1 VGAGDRP
8 RRALRV
14 GGGGPRR
21 LPSASRP
28 VRLALWGGGTVLV
41 VLGLAQ
47 VFLPKLA
54 ASKIS
59 SRVGKYGTVE
69 HVHVS
74 AWPAIKLLWGDA
86 DSVEVRASR
95 LRVTPSQTAK
105 LLAEAHGI
113 SDLDLSSLSAKE
125 GSLALSDV
133 SLHKNARAL
142 SAHAFVSQADVRAAL
157 PEGFGIEL
165 LRSSEG
171 EVEVRASGGLFGVGA
186 SVNAVAQ
193 ASDGKLVVHPRGL
206 LIEALKLTLFSDP
219 RVYIER
225 VEAHAANGAG
235 GVAGYRLGIGAS
247 LR

>member
-1 VGAGDRP
+1 MSA
-8 RRALRV
+8 RA
-14 GGGGPRR
+14 RR
-21 LPSASRP
+21 LSSAHRP
-28 VRLALWGGGTVLV
+28 VRFALWGGGTAIV

-54 ASKIS
+54 ASSIS
-59 SRVGKYGTVE
+59 SRIGKYGAVE

-74 AWPAIKLLWGDA
+74 AWPAIKLLWHDA

-113 SDLDLSSLSAKE
+113 DDLDLSALSARE
-125 GSLALSDV
+125 GSLVV
-133 SLHKNARAL
+133 SNATLHKHGSAL
-142 SAHAFVSQADVRAAL
+142 SAHAFVTRADVKAAL
-157 PEGFGIEL
+157 PEGFDVEL
-165 LRSSEG
+165 LGSSEG
-171 EVEVRASGGLFGVGA
+171 EVEVRASGGLFGIGA

-193 ASDGKLVVHPRGL
+193 ASEGKLVVRPRGL
-206 LIEALKLTLFSDP
+206 LLEALKLTLFADP

-225 VEAHAANGAG
+225 VEAQAVSGAG
-235 GVAGYRLGIGAS
+235 GAAGYRLGVGAR

>member
-1 VGAGDRP
+1 VNAGR
-8 RRALRV
+8 
-14 GGGGPRR
+14 GR
-21 LPSASRP
+21 LPSPSKP
-28 VRLALWGGGTVLV
+28 VRFALWGGGTVLV

-47 VFLPKLA
+47 VFLPKIA

-59 SRVGKYGTVE
+59 SRVGKYGSVE

-86 DSVEVRASR
+86 DTVEVRASR

-113 SDLDLSSLSAKE
+113 SDLDLSSLAASE
-125 GSLALSDV
+125 GSLPLSDV
-133 SLHKNARAL
+133 SLRKHGRKL
-142 SAHAFVSQADVRAAL
+142 SAHAFVTQADVKAAL
-157 PEGFGIEL
+157 PEGFDVEL

-171 EVEVRASGGLFGVGA
+171 QVEVRASGGLFGIGA

-193 ASDGKLVVHPRGL
+193 ASGGKLVVHPRGL
-206 LIEALKLTLFSDP
+206 LIEALKLTLFADP
-219 RVYIER
+219 RVYIES
-225 VEAHAANGAG
+225 VEANVASGDGGAS
-235 GVAGYRLGIGAS
+235 GYRLRIGAS

>member
-1 VGAGDRP
+1 VSA
-8 RRALRV
+8 RR
-14 GGGGPRR
+14 GR
-21 LPSASRP
+21 LPSPSRP
-28 VRLALWGGGTVLV
+28 VRLALWGGGTAIVA
-41 VLGLAQ
+41 LGLAQ

-59 SRVGKYGTVE
+59 SRVGKYGSVE

-86 DSVEVRASR
+86 DTVEVKASR

-113 SDLDLSSLSAKE
+113 TDLDLSSLSASE
-125 GSLALSDV
+125 GSLPLSEV
-133 SLHKNARAL
+133 SLHKHARTL
-142 SAHAFVSQADVRAAL
+142 SAQAFVTRADVKAAL
-157 PEGFGIEL
+157 PEGFDVEL
-165 LRSSEG
+165 LGSSEG
-171 EVEVRASGGLFGVGA
+171 AVEVRASGGLFGIGA

-193 ASDGKLVVHPRGL
+193 PSEGKLVVHPRGL
-206 LIEALKLTLFSDP
+206 LLEALKLTLFSDP

-225 VEAHAANGAG
+225 VEAHAASGAG
-235 GVAGYRLGIGAS
+235 GAAGYRLGIGAT

>member
-1 VGAGDRP
+1 VSA
-8 RRALRV
+8 RA
-14 GGGGPRR
+14 RR

-28 VRLALWGGGTVLV
+28 VRVALWGGGTVIV

-59 SRVGKYGTVE
+59 SRVGKYGSVE

-86 DSVEVRASR
+86 DTVEVQASR
-95 LRVTPSQTAK
+95 LRVSPSQTAK

-113 SDLDLSSLSAKE
+113 NDLDLSSLSASE
-125 GSLALSDV
+125 GSLPLSDV
-133 SLHKNARAL
+133 SLHKQGRTL
-142 SAHAFVSQADVRAAL
+142 SAHAFVTQADVKAAL
-157 PEGFGIEL
+157 PEGFDVEL
-165 LRSSEG
+165 LGSSEG
-171 EVEVRASGGLFGVGA
+171 EVEVRASGGLFGIGA

-193 ASDGKLVVHPRGL
+193 ASEGKLVVHPRGL
-206 LIEALKLTLFSDP
+206 LLEALKLTLFSDP

-225 VEAHAANGAG
+225 VEAHAASGAG
-235 GVAGYRLGIGAS
+235 GAAGYRLGIGAS

>member
-1 VGAGDRP
+1 VSAGS
-8 RRALRV
+8 
-14 GGGGPRR
+14 GR
-21 LPSASRP
+21 LPSPSKP
-28 VRLALWGGGTVLV
+28 VRFALWGGGTVLV

-47 VFLPKLA
+47 VFLPKIA

-59 SRVGKYGTVE
+59 SRVGKYGSVE

-86 DSVEVRASR
+86 DTVEVRASR

-113 SDLDLSSLSAKE
+113 SDLDLSSLGASE
-125 GSLALSDV
+125 GSLPLSDV
-133 SLHKNARAL
+133 SLHKHGRKL
-142 SAHAFVSQADVRAAL
+142 SAHAFVTQADVKAAL
-157 PEGFGIEL
+157 PEGFGVEL
-165 LRSSEG
+165 LGSSEG
-171 EVEVRASGGLFGVGA
+171 QVEVRASGGLFGIGA

-206 LIEALKLTLFSDP
+206 LLEALKLTLFSDP
-219 RVYIER
+219 RVYIES
-225 VEAHAANGAG
+225 VEAHAASGEGGAT
-235 GVAGYRLGIGAS
+235 GYQLAIGAS

>member
-1 VGAGDRP
+1 V
-8 RRALRV
+8 RV
-14 GGGGPRR
+14 
-21 LPSASRP
+21 
-28 VRLALWGGGTVLV
+28 ALWGGGTVLV

-47 VFLPKLA
+47 VFLPKVA

-59 SRVGKYGTVE
+59 SRVGKYGSVE

-113 SDLDLSSLSAKE
+113 DDLDLSALSAHE
-125 GSLALSDV
+125 GSLAV
-133 SLHKNARAL
+133 SNVTLHKHGNAL
-142 SAHAFVSQADVRAAL
+142 SAHAFVTRADVNAAL
-157 PEGFGIEL
+157 PEGFGVEL
-165 LRSSEG
+165 LGSSEG
-171 EVEVRASGGLFGVGA
+171 EVEVRASGGLFGIGA

-193 ASDGKLVVHPRGL
+193 ASEGKLVVRPRGL
-206 LIEALKLTLFSDP
+206 LLEALKLTLFSDP

-225 VEAHAANGAG
+225 VEASAASAGDGGAD
-235 GVAGYRLGIGAS
+235 GYRLGVGAR

>member
-1 VGAGDRP
+1 MNA
-8 RRALRV
+8 
-14 GGGGPRR
+14 GGGR
-21 LPSASRP
+21 LLSPSKP
-28 VRLALWGGGTVLV
+28 VRFALWGGGTVLV

-47 VFLPKLA
+47 IFLPKIA

-59 SRVGKYGTVE
+59 SRVGKYGSVE

-86 DSVEVRASR
+86 DTVEVRASR

-113 SDLDLSSLSAKE
+113 SDLDLSSLAASE

-133 SLHKNARAL
+133 SLHKHGRKL
-142 SAHAFVSQADVRAAL
+142 SASAFVTQADVKAAL
-157 PEGFGIEL
+157 PEGFGVEL
-165 LRSSEG
+165 LGSSEG
-171 EVEVRASGGLFGVGA
+171 HVEVRASGGLFGIGA
-186 SVNAVAQ
+186 SVDAVAE
-193 ASDGKLVVHPRGL
+193 ASGGKLVVHPRGL

-219 RVYIER
+219 RVYIES
-225 VEAHAANGAG
+225 VEAHAASGAG
-235 GVAGYRLGIGAS
+235 GAAGYQLAIGAS